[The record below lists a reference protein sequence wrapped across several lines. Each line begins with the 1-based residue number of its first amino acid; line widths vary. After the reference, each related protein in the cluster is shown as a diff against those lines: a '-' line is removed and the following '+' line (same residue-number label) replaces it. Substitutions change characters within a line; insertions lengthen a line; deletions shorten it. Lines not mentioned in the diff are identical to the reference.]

1 MRGTR
6 YLMVMTVM
14 ALLVTLGCATAGSG
28 KSDLELI
35 QAKMADCVAS
45 ANAQNLDAVFAH
57 FAEDFYCPQL
67 GDKEDF
73 RDFVENA
80 KGSGFL
86 DGLEISTE
94 DAEITIEG
102 DTAMVSPVDIRGSF
116 GSGEG
121 DFVAKKI
128 NGVWM
133 ITEMDIAGI

>member
-6 YLMVMTVM
+6 YLMAMTVL

-28 KSDLELI
+28 KSDLEVI
-35 QAKMADCVAS
+35 QAKMADCIAA

-67 GDKEDF
+67 GDKKDF

-80 KGSGFL
+80 KDSGFL
-86 DGLEISTE
+86 DGLEISAD
-94 DAEITIEG
+94 DAVITIDG
-102 DTAMVSPVDIRGSF
+102 DTATVTPVDIQGSF
-116 GSGEG
+116 GGGEG
-121 DFVAKKI
+121 DFVAKKV

-133 ITEMDIAGI
+133 ITEMDISGI

>member
-1 MRGTR
+1 M
-6 YLMVMTVM
+6 MTVL

-35 QAKMADCVAS
+35 QAKMAECVGA
-45 ANAQNLDAVFAH
+45 ANAQNLDAVFSH

-80 KGSGFL
+80 KASGFL
-86 DGLEISTE
+86 DGLKISTD
-94 DAEITIEG
+94 DAVITIEG
-102 DTAMVSPVDIRGSF
+102 DTATVSPVDIQGSF
-116 GSGEG
+116 GGGEG

-128 NGVWM
+128 NGTWI
-133 ITEMDIAGI
+133 ITEMDISGI